1 MIYYRVA
8 IKVDEGCTWK
18 WRSTHLTSLDALFRF
33 LRLYSA
39 LPQDRLR
46 VFSSASR
53 ESMNELLA
61 HENSGLGSHS
71 VTAEQFLHERKI
83 YVQETTLGVSVSVTR
98 KLQEAGSIAVTT
110 RPSSNGNMGEQ
121 IPYERSISSL
131 ERRRLELEGG
141 AGGDHDLPYTFV
153 LPHSVPQV
161 LVWMRL
167 LAKVQC
173 GKLEL

>member
-1 MIYYRVA
+1 MMYYRVA
-8 IKVDEGCTWK
+8 ITVDKGCTWK
-18 WRSTHLTSLDALFRF
+18 WRSTVLTSLDVLFRF

-39 LPQDRLR
+39 VPQNHLR

-53 ESMNELLA
+53 ESMNELLEL
-61 HENSGLGSHS
+61 ENSGLGSHS

-83 YVQETTLGVSVSVTR
+83 HVREATVEASARATR

-110 RPSSNGNMGEQ
+110 RPSSNVSGGEQ
-121 IPYERSISSL
+121 IPYERSMSSL
-131 ERRRLELEGG
+131 ERRRLEQESG
-141 AGGDHDLPYTFV
+141 AGGDHDLPYTFA
-153 LPHSVPQV
+153 LPPSVPQV

-173 GKLEL
+173 GELEP